1 MNGRR
6 KVEKWDRAQHELSN
20 DFLLKKDSSEIET
33 LEEVNIDVISD
44 GATDLSQIFVVEDTR
59 QRLIVATNIS
69 SLNDFFLY
77 IRITVLILQLHCNV
91 CMFGKLCRKWA
102 VKLIWKLCNRNLV
115 FKSQTYLAFTFL
127 FGLSWVE
134 MKDIP
139 TSFRIVLI
147 DTLLCTMTGK
157 KVHTKHNFSRYPH
170 TIQLNMFWSFFIPSP
185 T

>member
-77 IRITVLILQLHCNV
+77 IRITVLIRTATALQRLYV
-91 CMFGKLCRKWA
+91 WITLPQMGGEVDLKTLKQILG
-102 VKLIWKLCNRNLV
+102 VQI
-115 FKSQTYLAFTFL
+115 STF
-127 FGLSWVE
+127 
-134 MKDIP
+134 I
-139 TSFRIVLI
+139 
-147 DTLLCTMTGK
+147 
-157 KVHTKHNFSRYPH
+157 
-170 TIQLNMFWSFFIPSP
+170 
-185 T
+185 